1 MTWRDRILNDGAD
14 RETWLTARHPALGAS
29 DAAKFSKI
37 ESVPLYLAAKLASNT
52 FHGNEYTDQGNRWE
66 PMMLAWAG
74 IAPNK
79 ALIHAPGERGFA
91 ATPDGADETR
101 GAECK
106 AKHGKIV
113 NGPSVGEW
121 RQVAWQFVCVPEF
134 ETIDFIWV
142 ELIDGEIRA
151 GLNGEPKHL
160 LIKRDDPKILAATE
174 QIMPIASDLLPR
186 LQAALQFEKEMN
198 AA

>member
-1 MTWRDRILNDGAD
+1 M
-14 RETWLTARHPALGAS
+14 
-29 DAAKFSKI
+29 
-37 ESVPLYLAAKLASNT
+37 
-52 FHGNEYTDQGNRWE
+52 
-66 PMMLAWAG
+66 
-74 IAPNK
+74 
-79 ALIHAPGERGFA
+79 
-91 ATPDGADETR
+91 
-101 GAECK
+101 
-106 AKHGKIV
+106 
-113 NGPSVGEW
+113 GEW